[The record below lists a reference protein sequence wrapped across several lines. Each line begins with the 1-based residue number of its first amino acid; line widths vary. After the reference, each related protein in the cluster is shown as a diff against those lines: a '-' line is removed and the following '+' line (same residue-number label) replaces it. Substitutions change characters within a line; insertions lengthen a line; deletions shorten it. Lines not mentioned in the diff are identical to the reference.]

1 MTDDDLRAA
10 AAKFAEL
17 DDDEQRLPELPKE
30 KLPRARSY
38 LRAAR
43 WGFDEMVHKQHMGV
57 AFVFHLASIAAVA
70 RAVPEVLIKTDSRLS
85 DAHRAVIGEWAK
97 RTKPATTPAIHFLK
111 TIRDHALHGG
121 ELRSYATRANIHRNE
136 VIIENS
142 YDVGR
147 YDEQGERHDLIA
159 ELRWAVDWL
168 EGELTWIEKRL
179 PD

>member
-1 MTDDDLRAA
+1 MTDDAPQAA
-10 AAKFAEL
+10 ADQIAE
-17 DDDEQRLPELPKE
+17 E

-38 LRAAR
+38 LRAAW
-43 WGFDEMVHKQHMGV
+43 WGFDEMVDKQHMGV

-70 RAVPEVLIKTDSRLS
+70 RAVPEVLIKTDSKLS

-97 RTKPATTPAIHFLK
+97 GTKPATTPVIHFLK

-159 ELRWAVDWL
+159 ELRWALDWL
-168 EGELTWIEKRL
+168 EVELAWIEKRL